1 MKLRNYLLLAIL
13 STGLFAC
20 NKGEEMNTDPKWEGA
35 KTVTLKVATSTP
47 VKSITEPSTGKDRT
61 MEFNDLLIVFYN
73 QGTGNI
79 FHSEKLTDADLTA
92 AITDAGYTFHNLN
105 PMIDAAAVVAN
116 SDGENTLTAAVNTN
130 ISALKAAVLDIPKQQ
145 TMANNILLFD
155 AQALVSN
162 ETITD
167 EGHEGGEATNKFKVT
182 LNPKPQVARLEIGN
196 IQCTDL
202 GTYYDKFTV
211 AGMGFMN
218 FAPTQTGWSNTY
230 LAPVTPTYGTTVTY
244 DQDGFD
250 ALVAANN
257 TWNYDAATGT
267 TEISSSTTQYN
278 PTAGKFCYNFFP
290 NVMPHLKLKLSG
302 VHPKGSSNPLS
313 QDVYVTVTKYHFPD
327 GVTTF
332 EAGKIYQLDFTF
344 TEKNLGLY
352 DNKQICVEATVT
364 IDPWVIVPGL
374 TPDFSAE

>member
-1 MKLRNYLLLAIL
+1 MKLRNCLLISIL
-13 STGLFAC
+13 STGLLAC
-20 NKGEEMNTDPKWEGA
+20 NKGEEMNTDPKGEGA

-47 VKSITEPSTGKDRT
+47 VKSITEPSTGGDRT

-79 FHSEKLTDADLTA
+79 FNSEKLTDLTA
-92 AITDAGYTFHNLN
+92 ITTSGHTFHNLN
-105 PMIDAAAVVAN
+105 PLIDAAAVVAN
-116 SDGENTLTAAVNTN
+116 SDGENELTAAVNSN
-130 ISALKAAVLDIPKQQ
+130 ISALKTALLKIAKQQ
-145 TMANNILLFD
+145 TMTNNILLFD
-155 AQALVSN
+155 AQALETD

-167 EGHEGGEATNKFKVT
+167 GGHTGEATNKFKVA

-211 AGMGFMN
+211 AGMGFIN
-218 FAPTQTGWSNTY
+218 FAPTQPGWSNTY

-302 VHPKGSSNPLS
+302 VYPKGSSNPLS
-313 QDVYVTVTKYHFPD
+313 QDVYVTVVKYNFPE

-352 DNKQICVEATVT
+352 DNKQICVEAKVT